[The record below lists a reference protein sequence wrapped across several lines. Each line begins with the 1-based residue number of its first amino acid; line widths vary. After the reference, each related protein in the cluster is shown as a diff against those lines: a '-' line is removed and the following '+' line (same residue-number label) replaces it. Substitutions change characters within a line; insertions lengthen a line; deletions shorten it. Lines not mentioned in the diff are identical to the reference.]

1 MLLAVKTPSVIG
13 AFRSVL
19 CHSLTVVY
27 YHVQKIDLRLPN
39 LWTKIFTGN
48 VDFWRAEKTGLL
60 EKKKKELPKQGRE
73 PTVNSA
79 LKTRHLWALNPGRHF
94 KCITTEIWG
103 RACEIKPTNQPLI
116 SYLILFV
123 MIYHIFCA
131 FYCLKYPFKY
141 RQTPLYGHPLNLLS
155 PNIQVQILQSD
166 LHTFPL
172 RISWENL
179 MKDQGIFSLV
189 IILLILLTLSLE
201 NVRTFCFGPG

>member
-1 MLLAVKTPSVIG
+1 ML
-13 AFRSVL
+13 
-19 CHSLTVVY
+19 
-27 YHVQKIDLRLPN
+27 
-39 LWTKIFTGN
+39 IFG
-48 VDFWRAEKTGLL
+48 
-60 EKKKKELPKQGRE
+60 EKKKLDYLKKKKKLPKQGRE

-79 LKTRHLWALNPGRHF
+79 LKTRHLWGLNPGRHF
-94 KCITTEIWG
+94 KCIRREIWG
-103 RACEIKPTNQPLI
+103 RTCEIKPTNQPLI

-123 MIYHIFCA
+123 MICHIFCA

-141 RQTPLYGHPLNLLS
+141 RQTPLYGHLLNPFS

-201 NVRTFCFGPG
+201 NVWIMLGENWCWSLIIQKPYCYGQFALFLGRESPYIFC

>member
-1 MLLAVKTPSVIG
+1 ML
-13 AFRSVL
+13 
-19 CHSLTVVY
+19 
-27 YHVQKIDLRLPN
+27 
-39 LWTKIFTGN
+39 IFG
-48 VDFWRAEKTGLL
+48 
-60 EKKKKELPKQGRE
+60 EKKKLDYLKKKKKLPKQGRE

-79 LKTRHLWALNPGRHF
+79 LKTRHLWGLNPGRHF
-94 KCITTEIWG
+94 KCITREIWG

-141 RQTPLYGHPLNLLS
+141 RQTPLYGHPLNPLS

-172 RISWENL
+172 RIS
-179 MKDQGIFSLV
+179 
-189 IILLILLTLSLE
+189 
-201 NVRTFCFGPG
+201 

>member
-1 MLLAVKTPSVIG
+1 MLLAVNTPNVIG

-27 YHVQKIDLRLPN
+27 YHVQKIDLRPPN

-48 VDFWRAEKTGLL
+48 VDFWGEEKTGLL
-60 EKKKKELPKQGRE
+60 EKKKKKLPKQGRE

-79 LKTRHLWALNPGRHF
+79 LKTRHLWGLNPGRHF
-94 KCITTEIWG
+94 KCIRREIWG
-103 RACEIKPTNQPLI
+103 RTCEIKPTNQPLI

-123 MIYHIFCA
+123 MICHIFCA

-141 RQTPLYGHPLNLLS
+141 RQTPLYGHPLNPFS

-172 RISWENL
+172 RISWGNERSRH
-179 MKDQGIFSLV
+179 FSL
-189 IILLILLTLSLE
+189 
-201 NVRTFCFGPG
+201 